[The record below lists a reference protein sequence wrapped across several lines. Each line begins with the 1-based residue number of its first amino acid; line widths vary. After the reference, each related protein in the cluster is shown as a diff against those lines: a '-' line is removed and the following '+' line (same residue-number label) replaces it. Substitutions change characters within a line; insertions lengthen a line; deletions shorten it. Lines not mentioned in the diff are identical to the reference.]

1 MKALIRI
8 FVLPLPI
15 TFLYYLMQRPIAP
28 SHIVAAY
35 VGGAIAQTIWWLAW
49 ARK

>member
-15 TFLYYLMQRPIAP
+15 TLLYYLMQRPIAP
-28 SHIVAAY
+28 IHITVVY
-35 VGGAIAQTIWWLAW
+35 VGGVIAQTLWWLAW
-49 ARK
+49 ERK